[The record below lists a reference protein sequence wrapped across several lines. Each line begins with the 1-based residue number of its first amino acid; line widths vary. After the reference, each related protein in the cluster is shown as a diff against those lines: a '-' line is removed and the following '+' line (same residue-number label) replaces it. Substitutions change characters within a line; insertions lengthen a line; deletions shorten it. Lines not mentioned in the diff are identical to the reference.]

1 MQETGDST
9 EWLRAN
15 RSLRMDANDAMF
27 PEERRQFHRARYEF
41 ALEHCRDKRVLDGA
55 CGTGYG
61 SALIG
66 SVAESV
72 VGIDCAQDAIAYAAA
87 TYAAPNVAFRT
98 SFVESTPFPDG
109 VFDVVLSFETVE
121 HTLCPR
127 AHLMEI
133 ARLLDPSG
141 VAIVSVP
148 NAWGLTDHH
157 FVDFNLDLL
166 QDVAGTYFA
175 EMSFYHQNPAS
186 HTRFPGIAPLASAL
200 PQNAQC
206 IIGVLEAPEKEH
218 IRRKRDEAVMSEIYD
233 LAFRRHA
240 DYLTLAYRAR
250 TGPVRRLQN
259 KLRTLLARPQG

>member
-1 MQETGDST
+1 MQNTFNAV

-27 PEERRQFHRARYEF
+27 PEERRQFHLARYEF
-41 ALEHCRDKRVLDGA
+41 ALGHCRAKHVLDGA

-61 SALIG
+61 SSLIG

-72 VGIDCAQDAIAYAAA
+72 VGIDCAPDAIAYAVAN
-87 TYAAPNVAFRT
+87 YASPNVSFRT
-98 SFVESTPFPDG
+98 SFVESTPFPDNA
-109 VFDVVLSFETVE
+109 FDVVLSFETVE

-133 ARLLDPSG
+133 ARLLTPSG

-166 QDVAGTYFA
+166 EGVAQPYFG
-175 EMSFYHQNPAS
+175 EMSFYYQNPVS
-186 HTRFPGIAPLASAL
+186 HPRFPGIAPLGSPL

-206 IIGVLEAPEKEH
+206 IIGVLEAPEKDH
-218 IRRKRDEAVMSEIYD
+218 IHRNRDEAVMSEIYE

-240 DYLTLAYRAR
+240 DYLTLAYRTK

-259 KLRTLLARPQG
+259 KLRTMLARSHG

>member
-1 MQETGDST
+1 MQNTFDSM

-15 RSLRMDANDAMF
+15 GSLRMDANDAMF
-27 PEERRQFHRARYEF
+27 PEERRQFHLARYEF
-41 ALEHCRDKRVLDGA
+41 ALAHCRGKRVLDGA

-72 VGIDCAQDAIAYAAA
+72 VGIDCAPDAIAYASA
-87 TYAAPNVAFRT
+87 TYAAPNVSFRT
-98 SFVESTPFPDG
+98 SFVESTPFPDNT
-109 VFDVVLSFETVE
+109 FDVVLSFETVE

-127 AHLMEI
+127 AHLMEV

-166 QDVAGTYFA
+166 QDVARPFFGDMAF
-175 EMSFYHQNPAS
+175 FYQNSAS
-186 HTRFPGIAPLASAL
+186 HARFPGIGQLASAS
-200 PQNAQC
+200 PQDAQC
-206 IIGVLEAPEKEH
+206 IIGVLEAPEKRS
-218 IRRKRDEAVMSEIYD
+218 IVRKRDEAVMSEIYD

-240 DYLTLAYRAR
+240 DYLTLAYRAN

-259 KLRTLLARPQG
+259 KLKTMLARSHG

>member
-1 MQETGDST
+1 
-9 EWLRAN
+9 
-15 RSLRMDANDAMF
+15 MDANEAMF
-27 PEERRQFHRARYEF
+27 PEERRQFHLARYEF
-41 ALEHCRDKRVLDGA
+41 ALERCRDKRVLDGA

-61 SALIG
+61 SALLG
-66 SVAESV
+66 GAAESV
-72 VGIDCAQDAIAYAAA
+72 VGIDCARDAITYAAA
-87 TYAAPNVAFRT
+87 NYSAPNVAFQT
-98 SFVESTPFPDG
+98 SFVESTPFPDEA
-109 VFDVVLSFETVE
+109 FDVVVSFETVE

-133 ARLLDPSG
+133 ARLLDPG
-141 VAIVSVP
+141 GMAIVSVP

-166 QDVAGTYFA
+166 QEVARPFFA
-175 EMSFYHQNPAS
+175 EMSFYYQNPAS
-186 HTRFPGIAPLASAL
+186 HARFPGIAPLTSAS
-200 PQNAQC
+200 PENAQC
-206 IIGVLEAPEKEH
+206 IIGVLEAPEKQS

-259 KLRTLLARPQG
+259 KLRSLLARPSRG

>member
-1 MQETGDST
+1 MHETDDAT
-9 EWLRAN
+9 AWLRAN
-15 RSLRMDANDAMF
+15 GSLRMDANDAMF
-27 PEERRQFHRARYEF
+27 PAERRQFHLARYEF
-41 ALEHCRDKRVLDGA
+41 ALEHCRGKRVLDGA

-72 VGIDCAQDAIAYAAA
+72 VGIDCAQDAIAYATAN
-87 TYAAPNVAFRT
+87 YSAPNVTFQT

-109 VFDVVLSFETVE
+109 AFDVVLSFETVE

-127 AHLMEI
+127 SHLMEI

-141 VAIVSVP
+141 MAIVSVP

-166 QDVAGTYFA
+166 QDVAGAFFA
-175 EMSFYHQNPAS
+175 DMSFYYQNPAS
-186 HTRFPGIAPLASAL
+186 HTRFPGIDRLTSAS

-206 IIGVLEAPEKEH
+206 IIGVLETPEKRSV
-218 IRRKRDEAVMSEIYD
+218 RRERDEAVMSEIYD

-240 DYLTLAYRAR
+240 DYLTLAYRAK
-250 TGPVRRLQN
+250 TGPVQRLQN
-259 KLRTLLARPQG
+259 KLRTLLTRAHA